1 MVTDWFLARC
11 DKRKGRASSAP
22 DYQGVGWESG
32 LSSIRGLIC
41 FSPLTTSLGP
51 KDRSVMGRL
60 ILKVEK
66 SIFFPFWVDDGPRLP
81 EIILFLKLTCLFQNI
96 HIFCPFF
103 PVDFSL
109 NALGQ
114 DFFLFRYRPADDR
127 KIPKAS
133 SFT

>member
-1 MVTDWFLARC
+1 M
-11 DKRKGRASSAP
+11 G
-22 DYQGVGWESG
+22 
-32 LSSIRGLIC
+32 IGLIVHKGLDM
-41 FSPLTTSLGP
+41 FLSLNDLPWAKGSVGHGP
-51 KDRSVMGRL
+51 VN
-60 ILKVEK
+60 IK
-66 SIFFPFWVDDGPRLP
+66 SRKKHFFPFWVDGGPRLP